1 MKTRNLDPIYET
13 KEFSNNILGIQLDLF
28 RDTKDMFQQKTI
40 VYLLL
45 IVVLANSIFAQK
57 TELVPNNQIVAK
69 IKKEGMENSEVMPIV
84 RHLTDVIGPRL
95 TNSPAQHRASKWT
108 KEKLEKWGFKNSVI
122 EPWGEFGRGWEVKKF
137 IAFAK
142 TQEEFISIRSY
153 PKAWSPSTKGEVNGK
168 IVYFEASNDA
178 ELEKYKGKLKGAIVL
193 TMDVQ
198 EVAVGF
204 EPTASRRTD
213 QNLQSMERSKV
224 KPATF
229 QTGPTTLTP
238 AEIEEKEF
246 QERKARFLY
255 KEGAAVL
262 LEPSI
267 GVDSGAIRVKYA
279 SFIPQSNDPDTLR
292 VYSKEAPQVI
302 PQLVV
307 EVEQYNRL
315 VRLAKD
321 GFALNMTVNL
331 EVKFYDDDL
340 QGYNTIAEI
349 PGTDL
354 KDEVVIIGAH
364 LDSYHAGTGAT
375 DNAVGVASVME
386 AVRIIKSLNIQPRR
400 TIRIILWS
408 GEEQGLLGS
417 LGYVTKHYAL
427 IGDGNPGSVTRE
439 MLNGG
444 FELKIT
450 RKPNYEKLAAYYNL
464 DGGTGKIRG
473 IYMQGN
479 EALRPIFREWSE
491 PFREMGASTVSVN
504 YTGGTDHLSF
514 DVVGLPGFQFIQDNI
529 EYAKKTWHSTQ
540 DVYDRV
546 LEDDLKHNAI
556 IMATFVYNTAMMDKK
571 FPSKINPLLKF
582 TDSNN

>member
-1 MKTRNLDPIYET
+1 
-13 KEFSNNILGIQLDLF
+13 
-28 RDTKDMFQQKTI
+28 MFQQKTV

-45 IVVLANSIFAQK
+45 VVLLSNSIFAQK
-57 TELVPNNQIVAK
+57 TELVPNNEIVAK

-84 RHLTDVIGPRL
+84 RHLTDVIGARL
-95 TNSPAQHRASKWT
+95 TNSPAQRRAGKWT
-108 KEKLEKWGFKNSVI
+108 KEKLEKWGLRNSVI
-122 EPWGEFGRGWEVKKF
+122 EPWGEFGRGWEIKKF

-142 TQEEFISIRSY
+142 TPDEFISIRSY
-153 PKAWSPSTKGEVNGK
+153 PKAWSPSTKGEANGK
-168 IVYFEASNDA
+168 LIFFEASNEA

-198 EVAVGF
+198 KVNVGF

-213 QNLQSMERSKV
+213 QNLQAMEKAKV

-229 QTGPTTLTP
+229 QTGPITLTP
-238 AEIEEKEF
+238 AQIAEKEF
-246 QERKARFLY
+246 QERKAGFLY
-255 KEGAAVL
+255 KEGVAVL

-267 GVDSGAIRVKYA
+267 GVDSGAIRVLAA
-279 SFIPQSNDPDTLR
+279 SFIPQPNDPVPLH
-292 VYSKEAPQVI
+292 VYSKEAPPVI

-315 VRLAKD
+315 VRLVKD
-321 GFALNMTVNL
+321 GIDLKMTVDL
-331 EVKFYDDDL
+331 EAKFYDDDL

-408 GEEQGLLGS
+408 GEEQGFLGS
-417 LGYVTKHYAL
+417 RGYVAKHYAV
-427 IGDGNPGSVTRE
+427 IGDGSPGSSTRE
-439 MLNGG
+439 MMNGG

-450 RKPNYEKLAAYYNL
+450 KKPDYEKLAAYYNL

-479 EALRPIFREWSE
+479 EALRPLFREWIE
-491 PFREMGASTVSVN
+491 PFREMNASTVSVN

-514 DVVGLPGFQFIQDNI
+514 DAVGLPGFQFIQDNI

-540 DVYDRV
+540 DIYDRV

-571 FPSKINPLLKF
+571 FPPKINPLLEF
-582 TDSNN
+582 ININN